1 MKKPTLPPFIIADIP
16 PPPGYTRAFSY
27 CFEITNLDEYPDYL
41 VFFQRSSERKED
53 VTTPYWLIKPG
64 ECIPLNG
71 YRPLAIISAL
81 PKKEVLPTD
90 LLTLNPSVFYSDYY
104 YNSDGDLTFRGIPLE
119 NGSENSELIERLFV
133 TDGRKALKKNNKESV
148 IIPQDSIQL
157 YLIKPPLSVPLWH
170 RGKTLR
176 NEFKITIL
184 NAESL
189 ELKQTEQV
197 SNDTEELL
205 GLLLPPLI
213 GIVLV
218 ILALT
223 YTGRVLLS
231 KLKKNS

>member
-1 MKKPTLPPFIIADIP
+1 MKKLALPPFVIADLP
-16 PPPGYTRAFSY
+16 PSPGYTRAFSY

-53 VTTPYWLIKPG
+53 VTTPYWLIEPG
-64 ECIPLNG
+64 KCIPLNG

-90 LLTLNPSVFYSDYY
+90 LLTLNPSISYGDYY
-104 YNSDGDLTFRGIPLE
+104 YNPDGDLTFRDIPLE
-119 NGSENSELIERLFV
+119 NGLENSGLIERLFV

-148 IIPQDSIQL
+148 IISQDSVQI
-157 YLIKPPLSVPLWH
+157 YLIKPPLEVPLWH
-170 RGKTLR
+170 SGKTLR
-176 NEFKITIL
+176 NEFEITIL

-189 ELKQTEQV
+189 ELKQIKQV
-197 SNDTEELL
+197 PNDTEELL

-223 YTGRVLLS
+223 YTGRFLLS
-231 KLKKNS
+231 KLKKSS